1 MEAFEASK
9 KLRRTL
15 ERLLRQTEVQAFTLA
30 DFLGHEAPFALRA
43 MKLLAGVGEALEQAQ
58 EAENLWSSQWK
69 ATADEGFAQTMRAAF
84 AIALAPPEMVRPLA
98 KFQLG
103 VVDPAKLAEL
113 EAGEK

>member
-1 MEAFEASK
+1 MEALEASK
-9 KLRRTL
+9 RLRRTL
-15 ERLLRQTEVQAFTLA
+15 ERLLDRAADQAATLG
-30 DFLGHEAPFALRA
+30 DFLGHEAPFARRA
-43 MKLLAGVGEALEQAQ
+43 MRLYDEMEEALEQAQ
-58 EAENLWSSQWK
+58 EAEGLWFAQWK
-69 ATADEGFAQTMRAAF
+69 ATADEGLAQTMRAAF